1 MRGDDSISPGFGRTV
16 KSIDLSE
23 DPEVFVETKSPADV
37 NIAVPVPDT
46 GVERMRLHVTL
57 AVETS
62 PGAGAPS
69 ASTVV
74 RV

>member
-1 MRGDDSISPGFGRTV
+1 M

-23 DPEVFVETKSPADV
+23 DPGVFVEIRSPVDV
-37 NIAVPVPDT
+37 NIAVPVLDT

-57 AVETS
+57 AIETS